1 MTGLVSK
8 LLADGV
14 LLLHFLFIVFAT
26 LGAVLALRWRWMPW
40 VHLPCVAW
48 GAFIELTGRICPLTP
63 LENALR
69 AAGGEAGYAGGFIEH
84 YLLAAIYPAGL
95 TRETQ
100 FTLAGILLGLNVAI
114 YSLVWW
120 RARRARRIGRTPHAV
135 RD

>member
-14 LLLHFLFIVFAT
+14 LLLHFLFIAFAL
-26 LGAVLALRWRWMPW
+26 LGALLALRWRWIPW
-40 VHLPCVAW
+40 LHLPCVAW
-48 GAFIELTGRICPLTP
+48 GAFVELTGRICPLTP

-100 FTLAGILLGLNVAI
+100 FVLAGILLGLNVAI
-114 YSLVWW
+114 YALVWW
-120 RARRARRIGRTPHAV
+120 RVRRSRRLGPTPHSV